1 MFLLVQIGNDR
12 VAAELVK
19 EAVGAF
25 LLIRDSDVLIHVFA
39 VARPG
44 GDEAADDDVFL
55 EAAQVVHLA
64 LEAAS
69 VSTLVVSWKD
79 AAEMKDEVVKD
90 AA

>member
-39 VARPG
+39 VAVPAGMSGRR
-44 GDEAADDDVFL
+44 
-55 EAAQVVHLA
+55 
-64 LEAAS
+64 
-69 VSTLVVSWKD
+69 
-79 AAEMKDEVVKD
+79 
-90 AA
+90 